1 MSNKEI
7 LSLRIMGK
15 DISIA
20 CPPEDKPGLKAAAD
34 LLNQDID
41 LIPDKANALILAS
54 LNLAFKQ
61 MKSPTSDSMDSKI
74 KETIEQLSTKIEKA
88 LS

>member
-20 CPPEDKPGLKAAAD
+20 CPPEDKPGLEAAAD
-34 LLNQDID
+34 LLNQNID
-41 LIPDKANALILAS
+41 LIPDKANALI
-54 LNLAFKQ
+54 
-61 MKSPTSDSMDSKI
+61 
-74 KETIEQLSTKIEKA
+74 
-88 LS
+88 

>member
-20 CPPEDKPGLKAAAD
+20 CPPEDKPGLEAAAN

-61 MKSPTSDSMDSKI
+61 MNGPSSDSIDSKI
-74 KETIEQLSTKIEKA
+74 EETIERLSTNIEKA